1 MRGDP
6 MNDHIRMFGWVL
18 FGIGCLLTLT
28 GLVALIGFVN
38 IQVDAVGI
46 DLDTTTERVAWIVT
60 WLVAA
65 VSGGLLLALTHRDN
79 R

>member
-1 MRGDP
+1 

-18 FGIGCLLTLT
+18 FGIGCLLTMA
-28 GLVALIGFVN
+28 GLVALVEFVH

-46 DLDTTTERVAWIVT
+46 NLDTTTERIAWIVS

-65 VSGGLLLALTHRDN
+65 VSGGLLLALTHRDS